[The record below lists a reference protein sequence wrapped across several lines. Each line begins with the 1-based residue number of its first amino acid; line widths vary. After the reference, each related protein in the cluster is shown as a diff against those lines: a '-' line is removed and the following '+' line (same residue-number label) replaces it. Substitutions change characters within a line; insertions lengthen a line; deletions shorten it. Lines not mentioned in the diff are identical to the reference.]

1 MDTLDAAPPEAA
13 PLSTG
18 WRDAAVDLGASVAGG
33 VQRSD
38 GSVAWAERRGPR
50 RHHADAAAAHRGATG
65 RLAVAV
71 ADGVGDAEAAGFA
84 ARLVADHA
92 VRVAVLEGRPDLA
105 LLAAH
110 DLLVSTHDL
119 VPGDAAAVVALAP
132 GAGDPRWR
140 LAWVGDCRALA
151 WDGRS
156 LRTLTAD
163 HTVAA
168 AMRAHG
174 VPVHPRLENVLT
186 TSVRTVRPHEVG
198 IAVVD
203 DPGTLLLVSDGVHR
217 SVRAPAL
224 AAALAA
230 GGGPAAQAERVLAL
244 AAEAGTT
251 DNATVLVAS
260 PGEQKGGL

>member
-1 MDTLDAAPPEAA
+1 MHAAATIEA
-13 PLSTG
+13 SC
-18 WRDAAVDLGASVAGG
+18 VDGGEPWASR
-33 VQRSD
+33 Q
-38 GSVAWAERRGPR
+38 GPR
-50 RHHADAAAAHRGATG
+50 RHQADAAAAYRHATG

-71 ADGVGDAEAAGFA
+71 ADGVGDSEAAGFA

-92 VRVAVLEGRPDLA
+92 VRVAALEGRPDTA

-110 DLLVSTHDL
+110 DLLTSTRDL

-132 GAGDPRWR
+132 GADDPRWR

-168 AMRAHG
+168 ALRARGLH
-174 VPVHPRLENVLT
+174 VHPRLAHVLT
-186 TSVRTVRPHEVG
+186 VSARTASPQEVG

-217 SVRAPAL
+217 SVAGPAL
-224 AAALAA
+224 AAALAE
-230 GGGPAAQAERVLAL
+230 GGSDAERAERIVAL
-244 AAEAGTT
+244 AAAAGAT
-251 DNATVLVAS
+251 DNATALVVTS
-260 PGEQKGGL
+260 PRGA

>member
-1 MDTLDAAPPEAA
+1 MNAAATADRPVPYGDRPA
-13 PLSTG
+13 G
-18 WRDAAVDLGASVAGG
+18 WASR
-33 VQRSD
+33 Q
-38 GSVAWAERRGPR
+38 GPR
-50 RHHADAAAAHRGATG
+50 RHQADAATSYRSASG

-71 ADGVGDAEAAGFA
+71 ADGVGDSPAAGFA

-92 VRVAVLEGRPDLA
+92 VPVAALEGRPDVA
-105 LLAAH
+105 VLAAH
-110 DLLVSTHDL
+110 DLLTSTQDL

-156 LRTLTAD
+156 LHTLTAD

-168 AMRAHG
+168 ELRARG
-174 VPVHPRLENVLT
+174 LTVHPRLEHVLT
-186 TSVRTVRPHEVG
+186 VSTRTVRPQEVG

-217 SVRAPAL
+217 SVAGPSL

-230 GGGPAAQAERVLAL
+230 GGSASQRAERVVGLAV
-244 AAEAGTT
+244 EAGAT
-251 DNATVLVAS
+251 DNATALVVTA
-260 PGEQKGGL
+260 PGAA

>member
-1 MDTLDAAPPEAA
+1 MDTVDAVALDP
-13 PLSTG
+13 
-18 WRDAAVDLGASVAGG
+18 AVDLTAAVAGD
-33 VQRSD
+33 D
-38 GSVAWAERRGPR
+38 GAVAWAERRGPR
-50 RHHADAAAAHRGATG
+50 RHHADAAATHRGATG
-65 RLAVAV
+65 RLAVTV
-71 ADGVGDAEAAGFA
+71 VDGVGDSEAAGFT

-110 DLLVSTHDL
+110 ELLASTGDL

-151 WDGRS
+151 WDGRT

-168 AMRAHG
+168 AMRARGLH
-174 VPVHPRLENVLT
+174 VRPRLENVIT
-186 TSVRTVRPHEVG
+186 TSVRTVRPPEVG

-217 SVRAPAL
+217 SVPGPAL
-224 AAALAA
+224 AAALAT
-230 GGGPAAQAERVLAL
+230 GGGPAAQAERIVELAT
-244 AAEAGTT
+244 EAGTT
-251 DNATVLVAS
+251 DNATALVAS
-260 PGEQKGGL
+260 AR